1 MTGKS
6 PMPQPHQPPPG
17 ERPRWL
23 DERRNVDKVYYALIA
38 ACGLSAAVDLFYHR
52 HGHFA
57 VESWWGAY
65 GIYGFVSCVALVLVA
80 KELRK
85 LLKRDEDYYGDD
97 RP

>member
-1 MTGKS
+1 MDE
-6 PMPQPHQPPPG
+6 PHAPPPA
-17 ERPRWL
+17 ERRRWL

-38 ACGLSAAVDLFYHR
+38 ACCLAAAADLVYPR
-52 HGHFA
+52 HGHYEA
-57 VESWWGAY
+57 ETLVAAY
-65 GIYGFVSCVALVLVA
+65 GIYGFISCVALVLAA